1 MTNEKTLYLLSL
13 VMYTV
18 VLTWALLINL
28 NIFYLSAIIL
38 STTVYGYI
46 KFRNYK
52 LTYINE

>member
-52 LTYINE
+52 LIYINE